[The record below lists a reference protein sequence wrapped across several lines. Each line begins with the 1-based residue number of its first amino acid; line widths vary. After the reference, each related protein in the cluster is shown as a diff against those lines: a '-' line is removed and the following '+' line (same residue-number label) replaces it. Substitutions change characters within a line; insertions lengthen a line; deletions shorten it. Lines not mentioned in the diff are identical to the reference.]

1 MQRFLLR
8 LAVAALATLSSTWAM
23 ANDQEVAQRIARALR
38 ESGRL
43 VNYGIGVKYH
53 DGTVWL
59 MGRVSSQQQ
68 MAVALALTEKV
79 PGVKQ
84 VVNNLTIEARP
95 AAKAAPQAARQVS
108 AESEAS
114 SAPSDLQQPQMGIL
128 GRVRKPE
135 AARPVVRSASLSPA
149 PFADLDA
156 QTPANADP
164 KVRPTAFP
172 EESEP
177 AIEPVAEDEQVP
189 PADDVTQPDIHLD
202 TRAAPELAPPEQAGP
217 SLHHASTGRSLLRRR
232 VYQRSPEP
240 AELPVVGDQ
249 HDVAE
254 TSAPAAR
261 PAPSP
266 QWLAQAEQLRQAPQ
280 QIRSRPVAGA
290 ARAPAAPSVQP
301 RRGAPRP
308 LAPASGARQPRPNY
322 PQNAQ
327 QPLRVARM
335 PQDGYADEGAYG
347 GEYAEGGMGQPMPMY
362 SHASH
367 AGAAPMTYDQPHLPN
382 YAWPSYAAYPNYA
395 GVTYPRQYS
404 PTCWPYIGPFYPYP
418 QVPLGWRKVTLE
430 WDDGWWFLDFD
441 QHR

>member
-59 MGRVSSQQQ
+59 MGRVASQQQ
-68 MAVALALTEKV
+68 MAVAIALAEKV

-84 VVNNLTIEARP
+84 VVNNLTIDARP
-95 AAKAAPQAARQVS
+95 AAKATPAARQTF
-108 AESEAS
+108 AEGEPTPAASE
-114 SAPSDLQQPQMGIL
+114 LQQPQTGIL
-128 GRVRKPE
+128 GRVRKPT
-135 AARPVVRSASLSPA
+135 AATPVVRSVPLAPA
-149 PFADLDA
+149 PFVDLDA
-156 QTPANADP
+156 QPRANADP
-164 KVRPTAFP
+164 QVQPTAFP

-177 AIEPVAEDEQVP
+177 ALEAAAEE
-189 PADDVTQPDIHLD
+189 L
-202 TRAAPELAPPEQAGP
+202 RNEAAMEEAEELNGPELAQAAEPEATGP
-217 SLHHASTGRSLLRRR
+217 ALRHASTGRSLVRRR
-232 VYQRSPEP
+232 VYDRSYEP
-240 AELPVVGDQ
+240 APLPAA
-249 HDVAE
+249 AE
-254 TSAPAAR
+254 EQNAATPAPAVAR
-261 PAPSP
+261 PARAP
-266 QWLAQAEQLRQAPQ
+266 QWLAQAEQAYQAPRAG
-280 QIRSRPVAGA
+280 RSRQTAGTA
-290 ARAPAAPSVQP
+290 QMPAASVAQS
-301 RRGAPRP
+301 RRGTPRP
-308 LAPASGARQPRPNY
+308 IGPSSGARQPQHVPLQKIP
-322 PQNAQ
+322 PQV
-327 QPLRVARM
+327 RVARL
-335 PQDGYADEGAYG
+335 PQQGGYAAEAVGPS
-347 GEYAEGGMGQPMPMY
+347 EYDEGGMGQPMPMY

-367 AGAAPMTYDQPHLPN
+367 TGAAPMTYDQPHLPN

-441 QHR
+441 HHR

>member
-23 ANDQEVAQRIARALR
+23 ADDQEVAQRIARALR

-68 MAVALALTEKV
+68 MAVALALTEKM

-84 VVNNLTIEARP
+84 VVNNLTIDARP
-95 AAKAAPQAARQVS
+95 TPKAQPQTSQQVS
-108 AESEAS
+108 AKREPTLAS
-114 SAPSDLQQPQMGIL
+114 PELQQPQVGIL
-128 GRVRKPE
+128 GRIRKP
-135 AARPVVRSASLSPA
+135 AAAQPVVRSASLAPA

-156 QTPANADP
+156 PRTETADP
-164 KVRPTAFP
+164 AVQPTAFP
-172 EESEP
+172 EESNP
-177 AIEPVAEDEQVP
+177 AFAQFAEDQTDETMQDLEQSG
-189 PADDVTQPDIHLD
+189 PA
-202 TRAAPELAPPEQAGP
+202 
-217 SLHHASTGRSLLRRR
+217 LHHASAGRTLVRRR
-232 VYQRSPEP
+232 VYEHSPAP
-240 AELPVVGDQ
+240 AELP
-249 HDVAE
+249 AE
-254 TSAPAAR
+254 ADGYSAYGTPTPAAR
-261 PAPSP
+261 PARSP
-266 QWLAQAEQLRQAPQ
+266 QWLAQAEQMQQSPPQVRGHTAATRAAATTAGQA
-280 QIRSRPVAGA
+280 
-290 ARAPAAPSVQP
+290 
-301 RRGAPRP
+301 RRGTPRP
-308 LAPASGARQPRPNY
+308 LAPASGARQTRPAY
-322 PQNAQ
+322 PQAQ
-327 QPLRVARM
+327 GPVRVARL
-335 PQDGYADEGAYG
+335 PQNGGHVAEGAYG
-347 GEYAEGGMGQPMPMY
+347 SDYAEGGMGQPMPMY

-367 AGAAPMTYDQPHLPN
+367 AGAAPMTYDQPHMPN

-441 QHR
+441 HHR